1 MTSAAI
7 ARLALGLVFLY
18 HGLVPKLL
26 FLSPDEVRMI
36 EAHCWPLSTQRIAE
50 VAGAAEIVL
59 ALDLAILLLR
69 RSRWP
74 LWLAA
79 AALLGRLVDVALFA
93 PELLLGA
100 FNPVSTN
107 VAALALCAIALL
119 GERDATPPRPP
130 PLR

>member
-7 ARLALGLVFLY
+7 ARLALSLVFLY

-36 EAHCWPLSTQRIAE
+36 EAHGWPLSTQRIAE

-59 ALDLAILLLR
+59 ALAILLLR

-79 AALLGRLVDVALFA
+79 AALVGLLVDVALFA

-107 VAALALCAIALL
+107 FAALALCAIALL
-119 GERDATPPRPP
+119 GERDAQRSRPAP
-130 PLR
+130 QR

>member
-36 EAHCWPLSTQRIAE
+36 EAHGWPLSTQRIAE

-59 ALDLAILLLR
+59 ALAILLLR

-79 AALLGRLVDVALFA
+79 AALLGLLVDVALFA

>member
-7 ARLALGLVFLY
+7 ARLALGVVFLY

-36 EAHCWPLSTQRIAE
+36 EAHGWPLSTQRIAE
-50 VAGAAEIVL
+50 VAGVAEIVL
-59 ALDLAILLLR
+59 ALAILLLR

-74 LWLAA
+74 LWLAV
-79 AALLGRLVDVALFA
+79 AALVGLLVDVALFA
-93 PELLLGA
+93 PELLLRA

-107 VAALALCAIALL
+107 IAALALCVIALL
-119 GERDATPPRPP
+119 GERGAHASRPL

>member
-1 MTSAAI
+1 MATTSAAI
-7 ARLALGLVFLY
+7 ARLALGIVFLY

-26 FLSPDEVRMI
+26 FLSLDEVRMI
-36 EAHCWPLSTQRIAE
+36 EAHHWPLSTLRVAQ
-50 VAGAAEIVL
+50 VAGATEIVL
-59 ALDLAILLLR
+59 ALSILLLR

-79 AALLGRLVDVALFA
+79 CALVALLVDVALFS

-107 VAALALCAIALL
+107 IAALALCAIALR
-119 GERDATPPRPP
+119 GERGARNTR
-130 PLR
+130 

>member
-1 MTSAAI
+1 MKSRKRRLESRADTDGLRSGK
-7 ARLALGLVFLY
+7 RTRGLAL
-18 HGLVPKLL
+18 
-26 FLSPDEVRMI
+26 
-36 EAHCWPLSTQRIAE
+36 
-50 VAGAAEIVL
+50 
-59 ALDLAILLLR
+59 
-69 RSRWP
+69 
-74 LWLAA
+74 LAA
-79 AALLGRLVDVALFA
+79 AALLGLLVDVALFA

>member
-36 EAHCWPLSTQRIAE
+36 EAHGWPLSTQRIAD

-59 ALDLAILLLR
+59 ALAILLLR

-79 AALLGRLVDVALFA
+79 AALLGLLVDVALFA

>member
-7 ARLALGLVFLY
+7 ARLALGVVFLY

-36 EAHCWPLSTQRIAE
+36 EAHDWPLSTLRVAQ
-50 VAGAAEIVL
+50 VAGASEIVL
-59 ALDLAILLLR
+59 ALAILLLR

-79 AALLGRLVDVALFA
+79 AALVGLLVDVALFA

-119 GERDATPPRPP
+119 GERGAHPSRPA

>member
-1 MTSAAI
+1 MTSTAI
-7 ARLALGLVFLY
+7 ARLALGIVFLY

-36 EAHCWPLSTQRIAE
+36 EAHAWPLSTLRVAQA
-50 VAGAAEIVL
+50 AGAAEIVL
-59 ALDLAILLLR
+59 ALCILLLR

-79 AALLGRLVDVALFA
+79 CSLVLLLIDVALFV

-107 VAALALCAIALL
+107 IAALALCAIALV
-119 GERDATPPRPP
+119 GEQGVRESRPAS
-130 PLR
+130 LR

>member
-36 EAHCWPLSTQRIAE
+36 EAHGWSLSTQRIAE

-59 ALDLAILLLR
+59 ALAILLLR

-79 AALLGRLVDVALFA
+79 AALVGLLVDVALFA

-119 GERDATPPRPP
+119 GERDATPPRSP

>member
-7 ARLALGLVFLY
+7 ARLALGVVFLY

-36 EAHCWPLSTQRIAE
+36 EAHGWPLSTQRIAE
-50 VAGAAEIVL
+50 VAGATEIVL
-59 ALDLAILLLR
+59 ALAILLLR

-79 AALLGRLVDVALFA
+79 AALVGLLVDVALFA

-107 VAALALCAIALL
+107 IAALALCAIALL
-119 GERDATPPRPP
+119 GERDAHRSRPAR
-130 PLR
+130 LR

>member
-7 ARLALGLVFLY
+7 ARLALGVVFLY

-36 EAHCWPLSTQRIAE
+36 EAHGWPLSTQRIAE
-50 VAGAAEIVL
+50 VAGVAEIVL
-59 ALDLAILLLR
+59 ALAILLLR

-74 LWLAA
+74 LWLAV
-79 AALLGRLVDVALFA
+79 AALVGLLVDVALFA

-107 VAALALCAIALL
+107 IAALALCAIALL
-119 GERDATPPRPP
+119 GERGAHASRPA

>member
-1 MTSAAI
+1 MTSPAI
-7 ARLALGLVFLY
+7 ARLALGAMFLY

-26 FLSPDEVRMI
+26 FLSPDEARMI
-36 EAHCWPLSTQRIAE
+36 EAHGWPLSTQRIAE

-59 ALDLAILLLR
+59 ALAILLLH

-74 LWLAA
+74 LWLAVI
-79 AALLGRLVDVALFA
+79 ALVGLLVDVALFA

-107 VAALALCAIALL
+107 IAGLALCAIALL
-119 GERDATPPRPP
+119 GERSAQRSRPA

>member
-1 MTSAAI
+1 MGSAAI
-7 ARLALGLVFLY
+7 ARLALGVVFLY

-36 EAHCWPLSTQRIAE
+36 EAHHWSLSTLRIAQASGATE
-50 VAGAAEIVL
+50 VALG
-59 ALDLAILLLR
+59 LAILLLR

-79 AALLGRLVDVALFA
+79 VALLALLVDVALFV

-100 FNPVSTN
+100 FNPVTTN
-107 VAALALCAIALL
+107 IAALALCLIALQ
-119 GERDATPPRPP
+119 GERGARPPRLSS
-130 PLR
+130 LR

>member
-7 ARLALGLVFLY
+7 ARLALGVVFLY
-18 HGLVPKLL
+18 RGLVPKLL

-36 EAHCWPLSTQRIAE
+36 EAHGWPLSTQRIAE
-50 VAGAAEIVL
+50 VAGALEIVL
-59 ALDLAILLLR
+59 ALAILLLR

-79 AALLGRLVDVALFA
+79 AALAGLLVDVALFA

-107 VAALALCAIALL
+107 IAALALCAIALL
-119 GERDATPPRPP
+119 GERDAHGSRPTS
-130 PLR
+130 LR

>member
-36 EAHCWPLSTQRIAE
+36 EAHGWLLSTQRIAE

-59 ALDLAILLLR
+59 ALAILLLR

-79 AALLGRLVDVALFA
+79 AALLGLLVDVVLFA

>member
-7 ARLALGLVFLY
+7 ARLALGVVFLY

-36 EAHCWPLSTQRIAE
+36 EAHDWPLSTQRIAE

-59 ALDLAILLLR
+59 ALAILLLR

-74 LWLAA
+74 LWLAVI
-79 AALLGRLVDVALFA
+79 ALVGLLADVALFA

-107 VAALALCAIALL
+107 IAALALCAIALL
-119 GERDATPPRPP
+119 GERDAHRARPA

>member
-36 EAHCWPLSTQRIAE
+36 EAHGWPLSTQRIAE

-59 ALDLAILLLR
+59 ALAILLLR

-79 AALLGRLVDVALFA
+79 AALLGLLVDVALFA

-119 GERDATPPRPP
+119 GERDATRPRRPP

>member
-7 ARLALGLVFLY
+7 ARLGLAVVFFY

-26 FLSPDEVRMI
+26 FLSPEEVRMI
-36 EAHCWPLSTQRIAE
+36 EAHDWPLSTLRVAQA
-50 VAGAAEIVL
+50 AGAAEIVL
-59 ALDLAILLLR
+59 ALCILLLR

-79 AALLGRLVDVALFA
+79 FSLLALLVDVALFV

-119 GERDATPPRPP
+119 GEQGAHEPRPVRP
-130 PLR
+130 R

>member
-36 EAHCWPLSTQRIAE
+36 EAHGWPLSTQRIAE

-59 ALDLAILLLR
+59 ALAILLLR

-79 AALLGRLVDVALFA
+79 AALVGLLVDVALFA

>member
-36 EAHCWPLSTQRIAE
+36 EAHGWPLSTQRIAE

-59 ALDLAILLLR
+59 ALAILLLR

-79 AALLGRLVDVALFA
+79 AALLGLLVDVVLFA

>member
-26 FLSPDEVRMI
+26 VLSPDEVRMI
-36 EAHCWPLSTQRIAE
+36 EAHGWPLSTQRIAD

-59 ALDLAILLLR
+59 ALAILLLR

-79 AALLGRLVDVALFA
+79 AALLGLLVDVALFA

>member
-1 MTSAAI
+1 MTSAVI
-7 ARLALGLVFLY
+7 ARLALGVVFLY

-36 EAHCWPLSTQRIAE
+36 EAHDWPLSTVRVAQ
-50 VAGAAEIVL
+50 VAGVAEIVL
-59 ALDLAILLLR
+59 ALCILLLR

-74 LWLAA
+74 LLLAA
-79 AALLGRLVDVALFA
+79 FSLLALLLDVALFA

-119 GERDATPPRPP
+119 GERGTDEPRPVHP
-130 PLR
+130 R

>member
-1 MTSAAI
+1 MTSAGI
-7 ARLALGLVFLY
+7 ARLVLGLLFIY

-36 EAHCWPLSTQRIAE
+36 EAHGWPLSTQRIAE

-59 ALDLAILLLR
+59 GLAILLLR
-69 RSRWP
+69 RSDWP

-79 AALLGRLVDVALFA
+79 MALLGLLVDVALFV

-107 VAALALCAIALL
+107 IAALALCAIALL
-119 GERDATPPRPP
+119 GERGATPPRSAP
-130 PLR
+130 RR

>member
-7 ARLALGLVFLY
+7 ARLALSVVFFY

-26 FLSPDEVRMI
+26 FLSPDEIRMI
-36 EAHCWPLSTQRIAE
+36 EAHDWPLSTLRVAQ
-50 VAGAAEIVL
+50 VAGAMEIVL
-59 ALDLAILLLR
+59 ALCILLLR

-79 AALLGRLVDVALFA
+79 FALLALLVDVALFA
-93 PELLLGA
+93 PQLLLGA

-107 VAALALCAIALL
+107 IAALALCAIALL
-119 GERDATPPRPP
+119 GERGAHHSRPVHPR
-130 PLR
+130 

>member
-26 FLSPDEVRMI
+26 FLSADEVRMI
-36 EAHCWPLSTQRIAE
+36 EAHGWPLSTQRIAE

-59 ALDLAILLLR
+59 GLAILLLR

-74 LWLAA
+74 LWLALG
-79 AALLGRLVDVALFA
+79 ALLGLLVDVALFV

-107 VAALALCAIALL
+107 VAALALCAIALQ
-119 GERDATPPRPP
+119 GERSAASPRSPS
-130 PLR
+130 RH

>member
-36 EAHCWPLSTQRIAE
+36 EAHGWLLSTQRIAE

-59 ALDLAILLLR
+59 ALAILLLR

-79 AALLGRLVDVALFA
+79 AALLGLLVDVALFA

>member
-7 ARLALGLVFLY
+7 ARLGLAVVFFY

-26 FLSPDEVRMI
+26 FLSPEEVRMI
-36 EAHCWPLSTQRIAE
+36 EAHDWPLSTLRVAQA
-50 VAGAAEIVL
+50 AGAAEIVL
-59 ALDLAILLLR
+59 ALCILLLR

-79 AALLGRLVDVALFA
+79 FSLLALLVDVALFV
-93 PELLLGA
+93 PELLRGA

-119 GERDATPPRPP
+119 GERGAREPRPVRP
-130 PLR
+130 R